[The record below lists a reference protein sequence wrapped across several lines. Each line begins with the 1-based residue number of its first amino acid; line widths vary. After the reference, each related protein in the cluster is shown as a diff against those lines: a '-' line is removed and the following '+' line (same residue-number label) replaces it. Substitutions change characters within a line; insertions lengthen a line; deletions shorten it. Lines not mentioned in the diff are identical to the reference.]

1 MAAPE
6 GPRRRAESLR
16 REIEAHNYRYY
27 VLDEPSISD
36 AEYDR
41 LFRELLE
48 LEAKYRELASP
59 ESPTQRVGGEPLDA
73 FPQVTHRVP
82 MLSLNNAFTEE
93 DVAGF
98 DRRVREA
105 LGRRQI
111 EYAAEP
117 KFDGLAI
124 SLLYEEGRFVQ
135 GATRGDGTTGEDVT
149 ANLKTLRS
157 IPLRLR
163 GEDPPPSVEVRGEI
177 ILYKADFARMN
188 ARQRERGE
196 KEFANPR
203 NAAAG
208 SVRQLD
214 PKVTAQRP
222 LRFLAYGLADLG
234 GVALKSHSRTL
245 DWIAQRGLPVSA
257 ERTTVRGLAGLLEF
271 FQRMG
276 AKRERLPYAIDGV
289 VYKVNDLTDQRS
301 LGFVSRA
308 PRFALAH
315 KYPAEEALTEV
326 LDIEVQVGRT
336 GALTPVARLKA
347 VSVGGV
353 TVTNA
358 TLHNEDE
365 VRRKDL
371 WRRDLVVVRRAGD
384 VIPEVVGVSKPG
396 PRASVDRFEMPTSCP
411 VCHSEVVRLKDEAV
425 ARCTG
430 GLFCAAQRK
439 QALLHFASR
448 RAMDIEG
455 LGEKLVDQL
464 VDLEIVRTPAD
475 LYDREKVS
483 VGVLAAL
490 ERMAERSAQNVA
502 AAIDRSRKP
511 ELARFVFALGIPGV
525 GEEVARILARHFGRL
540 EDLLSA
546 DWADIAER
554 KKRSQKENAA
564 RKRRGD
570 DQLPALLEGIGPEL
584 MDSLGKFLSQ
594 QHNRDV
600 IGQLTSGPQRVQ
612 VRNEMS
618 RPIAANR
625 GFSGKIFV
633 LTGTLLD
640 MTREEAK
647 ELIEQCGGKVAGSVS
662 RKTDYVVAGNEA
674 GSKLEKARQ
683 LGVAVID
690 EAVLRKMLEESK
702 S

>member
-48 LEAKYRELASP
+48 LEAKYPELASP

-105 LGRRQI
+105 LGRREI

-234 GVALKSHSRTL
+234 GLALKSHSRTL

-315 KYPAEEALTEV
+315 KYPPEEALTEV

-475 LYDREKVS
+475 LYDREKLS

-618 RPIAANR
+618 RPMAANR

-674 GSKLEKARQ
+674 GSKLEKARR

>member
-6 GPRRRAESLR
+6 GPRRRAETLR
-16 REIEAHNYRYY
+16 REIETHNYRYY

-48 LEAKYRELASP
+48 LEATYPELASP

-105 LGRRQI
+105 LDQSEI

-124 SLLYEEGRFVQ
+124 SLLYEQGRFVQ

-214 PKVTAQRP
+214 PKLTAQRP
-222 LRFLAYGLADLG
+222 LRFLAYGLVDPG
-234 GVALKSHSRTL
+234 GLALKSHSRTL
-245 DWIAQRGLPVSA
+245 DWIAQRGLPVSG
-257 ERTTVRGLAGLLEF
+257 ERATVKGLPGLLEYYR
-271 FQRMG
+271 RMG
-276 AKRERLPYAIDGV
+276 AAREGLPYAIDGV
-289 VYKVNDLTDQRS
+289 VYKVNRLADQQA

-315 KYPAEEALTEV
+315 KYPPEEALTEV

-336 GALTPVARLKA
+336 GALTPVARLKP

-358 TLHNEDE
+358 TLHNEHE
-365 VRRKDL
+365 VRRKDV

-384 VIPEVVGVSKPG
+384 VIPEVVSVSKPG
-396 PRASVDRFEMPTSCP
+396 PRASEDRFEMPTSCP
-411 VCHSEVVRLKDEAV
+411 VCRSEVVRLEGEAV

-430 GLFCAAQRK
+430 GLFCLAQRK

-475 LYDREKVS
+475 LYDVKKVN
-483 VGVLAAL
+483 VDVLAGL
-490 ERMAERSAQNVA
+490 DRMAERSAQNVV

-525 GEEVARILARHFGRL
+525 GVEVARILARHFGRL

-554 KKRSQKENAA
+554 KKQSQKENAA
-564 RKRRGD
+564 RKRRGEA
-570 DQLPALLEGIGPEL
+570 QLPALLEGIGPEL

-600 IGQLTSGPQRVQ
+600 IGQLTSGPRRVQ
-612 VRNEMS
+612 VRRETS
-618 RPIAANR
+618 RPVAAKR
-625 GFSGKIFV
+625 ELSGKTFV
-633 LTGTLLD
+633 LTGTLAG

-647 ELIEQCGGKVAGSVS
+647 QQIELCGGKVSGSVS
-662 RKTDYVVAGNEA
+662 RQTDYVVAGDEA

-683 LGVAVID
+683 LGVTVID
-690 EAVLRKMLEESK
+690 EAVLREMLKES
-702 S
+702 SA